1 MSKCKIALLAGVLL
15 SLLVFTG
22 CPSPVDP
29 DADKAK
35 VTFKFGSYAVEA
47 TSGESTFTQK
57 FPKSTKIS
65 WPDLIIKSDYKGQ
78 VAIKYWEVEETKEAF
93 DFNNTVIES
102 DITLVAKYAAVNVLN
117 LAAKQINENS
127 ILVTWDYVNNSNYE
141 ITYKEKNGN
150 SITPENIE
158 NGHFTI
164 SGISLN
170 EEYTITAK
178 RTSTLTD
185 VNNSDII
192 PITITVTAS
201 GYNKHTQW
209 LMLMYMDGDNN
220 LNDPIYLDLN
230 EAEYG
235 LSKLPAES
243 SLRII
248 ALWDGWDFETNNE
261 DGLTSFLDYF
271 PAQYTTNTSSTKL
284 LELGAD
290 SNQLYATNGGISYK
304 ACRLSP
310 STIDLTSTVDWIENN
325 EVNMSNEE
333 TLKNFLKWAKANYTA
348 DKIILQFSNHGGGPR
363 SAANGEKYG
372 RRSMCWDETSGGKD
386 FLKTSDVSKA
396 LEAADLK
403 DKNSNTIS
411 LIMEDV
417 CLGGSLEEAYEL
429 KDYAKY
435 YVGSPNNV
443 PGSGFDYISFV
454 SSLTNGATVEEVGCN
469 LVKTYKS
476 NYTWTDTKWNSYLT
490 DNPGLAN
497 ESNMWVS
504 ISNPNANTLSF
515 IKLSEIEDVKTAVN
529 ALADLIN
536 KDNEEEP
543 RIAIGSN
550 NKYYYANNNIYY
562 DYYGYPLPSDVT
574 LVSYEN
580 RKYGIKYWTACYG
593 DPIYY
598 DGTFGCLKDLGA
610 MCAFMRQYYPQSL
623 WPELNTKTKAVTSA
637 LSNAIVASW
646 RDGYN
651 APTYYKN
658 TVENEYQDALGGSSF
673 NDDLGAGLTINCSCW
688 INHQASDGKTYKY
701 QEFADWYKNELSFGK
716 NCENWTSLIESWW
729 PTRSSY

>member
-57 FPKSTKIS
+57 FPKSTKID

-78 VAIKYWEVEETKEAF
+78 VAIDYWEVEGTDKSF
-93 DFNNTVIES
+93 DFKNTVVES

-150 SITPENIE
+150 SITPENIG

-164 SGISLN
+164 SGISLDG
-170 EEYTITAK
+170 EYTITAK

-201 GYNKHTQW
+201 GYNKHTEW

-235 LSKLPAES
+235 LSQLSEGDS
-243 SLRII
+243 VRII
-248 ALWDGWDFETNNE
+248 ALWDGWNFETNNE
-261 DGLTSFLDYF
+261 DGLTSFFDYF
-271 PAQYTTNTSSTKL
+271 PVQYSTKTASTKL

-290 SNQLYATNGGISYK
+290 SNILYTPNGGIYPN
-304 ACRLSP
+304 ACMLSP
-310 STIDLTSTVDWIENN
+310 STIDLTSTVNWITDN
-325 EVNMSNEE
+325 EVDMSAPE
-333 TLKNFLKWAKANYTA
+333 TLENFLNWAKTNYTA
-348 DKIILQFSNHGGGPR
+348 NKIILQFSNHGGGPR
-363 SAANGEKYG
+363 ATASSEKPYFG
-372 RRSMCWDETSGGKD
+372 RRSMCWDETSGGSS

-396 LEAADLK
+396 L
-403 DKNSNTIS
+403 KNAGFDSDNKVS

-435 YVGSPNNV
+435 YVGSPNNI

-454 SSLTNGATVEEVGCN
+454 SSLTNGTTVEEVGCN
-469 LVKTYKS
+469 LVKSYKD
-476 NYTWTDTKWNSYLT
+476 NYTWSTEKWEEFISNNPYLK
-490 DNPGLAN
+490 N
-497 ESNMWVS
+497 EDNMWIS

-515 IKLSEIEDVKTAVN
+515 IDLTKIDAVKDAVN
-529 ALADLIN
+529 ELAQLIYN
-536 KDNEEEP
+536 DD
-543 RIAIGSN
+543 G
-550 NKYYYANNNIYY
+550 
-562 DYYGYPLPSDVT
+562 D
-574 LVSYEN
+574 EN
-580 RKYGIKYWTACYG
+580 RIVVDGNTNILYFVNSSGDYLDNKGNPPPTNATLYPVYRRFAVKWWTAYYG

-598 DGTFGCLKDLGA
+598 NGSFGCLKDLGA
-610 MCAFMRQYYPQSL
+610 MCAFMRQYYPESL
-623 WPELNTKTKAVTSA
+623 WQELNTKTNAVTTA
-637 LSNAIVASW
+637 LADAVIASW
-646 RDGYN
+646 RDGYG

-658 TVENEYQDALGGSSF
+658 RVENKYQDALGGTT
-673 NDDLGAGLTINCSCW
+673 DLGAGLTINCSCW
-688 INHQASDGKTYKY
+688 FDQTGNDGKTYRY
-701 QEFADWYKNELSFGK
+701 QKFADWYKNDLAFGK
-716 NCENWTSLIESWW
+716 DCTNWTSLIESWW
-729 PTRSSY
+729 GPSN

>member
-15 SLLVFTG
+15 GLLVFTG

-65 WPDLIIKSDYKGQ
+65 WPDLIIKSEYKGQ
-78 VAIKYWEVEETKEAF
+78 VAIDYWEVEGTDKSF
-93 DFNNTVIES
+93 DFKNTVVES

-117 LAAKQINENS
+117 LAAKQINVNT

-150 SITPENIE
+150 FITPDNIE

-178 RTSTLTD
+178 RTSTLED
-185 VNNSDII
+185 VNNLKIDS
-192 PITITVTAS
+192 ITTTVKVTEYDS
-201 GYNKHTQW
+201 HTEW

-235 LSKLPAES
+235 LSKLPAGS
-243 SLRII
+243 SVRII
-248 ALWDGWDFETNNE
+248 ALWDGWNFETNNE

-271 PAQYTTNTSSTKL
+271 PVQFSTKTDSTKL

-290 SNQLYATNGGISYK
+290 SNLLYEPQGGIYYN
-304 ACRLSP
+304 ACMLSP
-310 STIDLTSTVDWIENN
+310 STIDLTSTANWIQNN
-325 EVNMSNEE
+325 EVDMSKEE
-333 TLKNFLKWAKANYTA
+333 TLENFLKWVNESGYTA

-363 SAANGEKYG
+363 SAVDANQYG
-372 RRSMCWDETSGGKD
+372 RRSMCWDETSGGKT

-396 LEAADLK
+396 LKSAGYGT
-403 DKNSNTIS
+403 SNKID

-429 KDYAKY
+429 KDYSKY

-454 SSLTNGATVEEVGCN
+454 SSLKEDATVDKVGCN
-469 LVKTYKS
+469 LVKTYKT
-476 NYTWTDTKWNSYLT
+476 NYEWTSEKWNEFLT
-490 DNPGLAN
+490 NNPDLAG
-497 ESNMWVS
+497 EDDMWIS

-515 IKLSEIEDVKTAVN
+515 IDLNKITAVKEAVD
-529 ALADLIN
+529 ALAYLIKN
-536 KDNEEEP
+536 DNTREERLITDRSTIYTLHED
-543 RIAIGSN
+543 GF
-550 NKYYYANNNIYY
+550 YY
-562 DYYGYPLPSDVT
+562 DNSGNKPKNNATLYYMD
-574 LVSYEN
+574 
-580 RKYGIKYWTACYG
+580 RKFGIKWWTAYYG

-598 DGTFGCLKDLGA
+598 NGSFGCLKDLGA
-610 MCAFMRQYYPQSL
+610 MCAFMRQYYPESL
-623 WPELNTKTKAVTSA
+623 WSELNEKTNAVTTA

-651 APTYYKN
+651 APTYYKIKGE
-658 TVENEYQDALGGSSF
+658 TYYDALGSST
-673 NDDLGAGLTINCSCW
+673 DLGAGLTINCSCW
-688 INHQASDGKTYKY
+688 FDQTGNDGKTYRY
-701 QEFADWYKNELSFGK
+701 QKFADWYKNDLAFGK
-716 NCENWTSLIESWW
+716 DCTNWTSLIESWW
-729 PTRSSY
+729 GTSN

>member
-57 FPKSTKIS
+57 FPKSTKID

-78 VAIKYWEVEETKEAF
+78 VAIKYWEVEETKKAF

-150 SITPENIE
+150 LITPDNIE

-192 PITITVTAS
+192 PITITITAS
-201 GYNKHTQW
+201 GYNKHTEW

-235 LSKLPAES
+235 LSTLSEGDS
-243 SLRII
+243 VRII
-248 ALWDGWDFETNNE
+248 ALWDGWNFETNNE

-271 PAQYTTNTSSTKL
+271 PVQYSTKTASTKL

-290 SNQLYATNGGISYK
+290 SNTLYASNGGIYYN
-304 ACRLSP
+304 ACMLSP
-310 STIDLTSTVDWIENN
+310 STIDLTSTVNWITDN
-325 EVNMSNEE
+325 EVDMSDPK
-333 TLKNFLKWAKANYTA
+333 TLENFLNWAKTNYTA

-363 SAANGEKYG
+363 ATASSEKPYFG

-396 LEAADLK
+396 LETAGIK
-403 DKNSNTIS
+403 DKDSNTIS

-435 YVGSPNNV
+435 YMGSPNNV

-454 SSLTNGATVEEVGCN
+454 SSLKQDATVEKVGCN
-469 LVKTYKS
+469 LIKTYKN
-476 NYTWTDTKWNSYLT
+476 NYTWSSEKWNEFLTDNSYLK
-490 DNPGLAN
+490 N
-497 ESNMWVS
+497 EDEMWIS

-515 IKLSEIEDVKTAVN
+515 IDLSKINSVKNAVSELASLIYN
-529 ALADLIN
+529 DTETEQRLITDKKTIYELKSDGFYYDNNGNKPATDADL
-536 KDNEEEP
+536 
-543 RIAIGSN
+543 
-550 NKYYYANNNIYY
+550 YYM
-562 DYYGYPLPSDVT
+562 
-574 LVSYEN
+574 N
-580 RKYGIKYWTACYG
+580 RKFCIKWWTAYYG

-598 DGTFGCLKDLGA
+598 NGSFGCLKDLGA

-623 WPELNTKTKAVTSA
+623 WPELNTKANAVTTA
-637 LSNAIVASW
+637 LADAVIASW

-651 APTYYKN
+651 APTYYKIKGE
-658 TVENEYQDALGGSSF
+658 TYYDALGSST
-673 NDDLGAGLTINCSCW
+673 DLGAGLTINCSCW
-688 INHQASDGKTYKY
+688 FDQTGNDGKTYRY
-701 QEFADWYKNELSFGK
+701 QKFADWYKNDLAFGK
-716 NCENWTSLIESWW
+716 ECSNWTSLIESWW
-729 PTRSSY
+729 GTSN